1 MSEKK
6 LNREELNWFLRLI
19 TLGDRFSVRDFYDRL
34 KKGFV
39 EFLIVFFG
47 VLVSFSVEQQGEDF
61 EDRGKNIDN
70 LIGLRN
76 ELMEMQ
82 EYTQE
87 YIAQNE
93 WVTGMYQDLYTRWDQ
108 DKDSVFL
115 MYEEE
120 QEFWF
125 PPLLFYTNRDP
136 FNPPRV
142 VYDAIKL
149 DGTFRFLG
157 SEIGRLV
164 NDNYDGTDLK
174 YLMINTDKEEKNY
187 IDSYSNRLA
196 NQWVFDLEQI
206 DVESNE
212 FWIEHRQYIQQDR
225 FIKYNLFKRIELW
238 YQINEQL
245 TYYNETLEKNISVLD
260 SVIALEEDQWTLIWW
275 WGDKPSWLQ
284 ASPKSA
290 PEEPRPWNSQLT
302 RKIEVVYFFTF
313 QFWAQKCSL

>member
-290 PEEPRPWNSQLT
+290 PEEPLAPEQST
-302 RKIEVVYFFTF
+302 DP
-313 QFWAQKCSL
+313 

>member
-157 SEIGRLV
+157 SDIGRLV

-196 NQWVFDLEQI
+196 NQWVFDLDQI

-212 FWIEHRQYIQQDR
+212 FWIKHRQYIQQDR

-260 SVIALEEDQWTLIWW
+260 SVIAQEEDQWTLIWW

-284 ASPKSA
+284 ASPKSM
-290 PEEPRPWNSQLT
+290 PEEPPVPEQST
-302 RKIEVVYFFTF
+302 DP
-313 QFWAQKCSL
+313 

>member
-1 MSEKK
+1 MKENKK
-6 LNREELNWFLRLI
+6 KRSELNWFVRLF
-19 TLGDRFSVRDFYDRL
+19 TVGDRFSIRDFYDRL

-61 EDRGKNIDN
+61 GDRDKNIDN
-70 LIGLRN
+70 LINLRN

-93 WVTGMYQDLYTRWDQ
+93 WVTQMYLEQYRRWEVDN
-108 DKDSVFL
+108 DSIFIV
-115 MYEEE
+115 YDEE
-120 QEFWF
+120 QDWHFA
-125 PPLLFYTNRDP
+125 PMAYYTNRDP

-174 YLMINTDKEEKNY
+174 YLMINTDKEEKTY
-187 IDSYSNRLA
+187 VEEFTGRLA
-196 NQWVFDLEQI
+196 HQWVFDLDKI
-206 DVESNE
+206 DVEENE
-212 FWIEHRQYIQQDR
+212 FWIKNRSYIQKDR
-225 FIKYNLFKRIELW
+225 FVKYNLFKRIDLW
-238 YQINEQL
+238 VQINEQL
-245 TYYNETLEKNISVLD
+245 TNYDQTLTKNIHVLD
-260 SVIALEEDQWTLIWW
+260 SVIKLKDDEWTIVWW
-275 WGDKPSWLQ
+275 WGEKPSWLR
-284 ASPKSA
+284 ASPKLA
-290 PEEPRPWNSQLT
+290 QEEPQDQEQSVDP
-302 RKIEVVYFFTF
+302 
-313 QFWAQKCSL
+313 

>member
-238 YQINEQL
+238 YQIIEQL
-245 TYYNETLEKNISVLD
+245 IYYNETLEKNISVLD

-290 PEEPRPWNSQLT
+290 PEEPPALEQST
-302 RKIEVVYFFTF
+302 DP
-313 QFWAQKCSL
+313 

>member
-61 EDRGKNIDN
+61 DDRGKNIDN

-290 PEEPRPWNSQLT
+290 PEEPLAPEQST
-302 RKIEVVYFFTF
+302 DP
-313 QFWAQKCSL
+313 